1 MIELVKKR
9 LASLG
14 YTVTDTDLIALDFEI
29 LKERDYIESE
39 CGCIPDELR
48 YHMID
53 WIVASFLLA
62 KKSEGALESI
72 GTTEF
77 TSAPLRALTEG
88 DVRVEWGG
96 SGSSGV
102 KTPDERVDEITQG
115 LLKTRKL
122 IALYRRIKW

>member
-14 YTVTDTDLIALDFEI
+14 YTVTDADVLALDFEI

-39 CGCIPDELR
+39 CGRIPDELR
-48 YHMID
+48 YHMVD
-53 WIVASFLLA
+53 WVVANFLLA
-62 KKSEGALESI
+62 KKSEGALETI
-72 GTTEF
+72 GTTDF

-102 KTPDERVDEITQG
+102 KTPDERVDEITKS
-115 LLKTRKL
+115 LLKTRKM
-122 IALYRRIKW
+122 IAQYRIIKW

>member
-14 YTVTDTDLIALDFEI
+14 YAVTDADMLALDFEI

-39 CGCIPDELR
+39 CGRIPDELK

-53 WIVASFLLA
+53 WIVANFLLA
-62 KKSEGALESI
+62 KKSEGALETI
-72 GTTEF
+72 GTTDF
-77 TSAPLRALTEG
+77 TSAPLKAITEG

-96 SGSSGV
+96 SGSTGV
-102 KTPDERVDEITQG
+102 KTPDERVDEIVKG
-115 LLKTRKL
+115 LMKSRYR